1 MAGGLKKRYN
11 FSPFQMTP
19 KIRSFLR
26 QPFPF
31 ELPLIRTLLLSAAVG
46 IFVSIFL
53 FIFKPFGV
61 GAYILEGRVWIIWGY
76 GSVTFLVLAI
86 NRIVGPAVLPELFN
100 EAKWTVFKD
109 LCFQFWHILSIG
121 AANMLFAA
129 VVGAE
134 KVGLLAVPVYLLQA
148 LAVGFFPL
156 SLAVFSAQTVLFKRY
171 AESTRQMNESLLA
184 LVSRKSGTDMNPE
197 TVVLS
202 AESGKEKVEIRLSD
216 LLLIRSI
223 DNYVEIYTADNDHV
237 VTQILRSSLRRIEQD
252 LRDQPFLFKCHRAFL
267 VNVRNIS
274 RVAGNSQGY
283 KLIFKGIEFSVP
295 VSRNTLVDQDLGA
308 SHINRGAK

>member
-1 MAGGLKKRYN
+1 M
-11 FSPFQMTP
+11 SP

-31 ELPLIRTLLLSAAVG
+31 ELPLIRILPLSAAVG
-46 IFVSIFL
+46 LFVSIFL

-61 GAYILEGRVWIIWGY
+61 DAYILEGRVWIIWAY
-76 GSVTFLVLAI
+76 GAVTFLVLAI
-86 NRIVGPAVLPELFN
+86 NRIVGPAVLPGVFN
-100 EAKWTVFKD
+100 ESKWTVFKD
-109 LCFQFWHILSIG
+109 LGFQFWHVISIG
-121 AANMLFAA
+121 AANMAFAA

-134 KVGLLAVPVYLLQA
+134 RIRLLAVPVYLLQA

-156 SLAVFSAQTVLFKRY
+156 SLGVFSAQTVLFKRY

-184 LVSRKSGTDMNPE
+184 LGSRQNGSDRGPE

-202 AESGKEKVEIRLSD
+202 AESGKEKAEIRLSD
-216 LLLIRSI
+216 LLLIKSI
-223 DNYVEIYTADNDHV
+223 DNYVEIYTADNGLV

-252 LRDQPFLFKCHRAFL
+252 LKDHLFLFKCHRAFL

-274 RVAGNSQGY
+274 RIAGNSQGY

-295 VSRNTLVDQDLGA
+295 VSRNTSKNLFKLVTRPRAGLA
-308 SHINRGAK
+308 PSRPV